1 MKKYTKPE
9 VEVNEIQ
16 LEGLLANSTLDV
28 KDEIN
33 GSMGTP
39 SMKTYTSDDIWN
51 FDYSS

>member
-1 MKKYTKPE
+1 MKKYIKPE

-16 LEGLLANSTLDV
+16 LEGLLANSTFGA
-28 KDEIN
+28 KDDIP

-39 SMKTYTSDDIWN
+39 SMKTYTSDDIWS

>member
-1 MKKYTKPE
+1 MKKYIKPE

-16 LEGLLANSTLDV
+16 LEGLLANSTFDP

-33 GSMGTP
+33 GPMGTP
-39 SMKTYTSDDIWN
+39 SIKSYTSDDIWN